1 MGYVNKLC
9 FCISADALAITN
21 AILKQKFL
29 NKLDTEKII
38 AQSYDGANVISG
50 ANEGI

>member
-1 MGYVNKLC
+1 MHYQLLMQYSIKN
-9 FCISADALAITN
+9 
-21 AILKQKFL
+21 FL